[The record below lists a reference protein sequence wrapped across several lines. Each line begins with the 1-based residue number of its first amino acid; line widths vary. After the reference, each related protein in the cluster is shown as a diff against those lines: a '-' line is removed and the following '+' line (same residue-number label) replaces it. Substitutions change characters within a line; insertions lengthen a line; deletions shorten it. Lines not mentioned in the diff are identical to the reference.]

1 MIQRLCSGLRVCED
15 GQVEFGADAHT
26 QRSGMTETQLIEKW
40 IEPNPHRPG
49 ADEAQLTGY
58 GVAVWALVG
67 YLSRMDW
74 NVEAVA
80 QAFDVPCEAVEA
92 ALAYYRR
99 HKAVIDN
106 RRAANAV

>member
-1 MIQRLCSGLRVCED
+1 
-15 GQVEFGADAHT
+15 
-26 QRSGMTETQLIEKW
+26 MTETQLIEKW